1 MSLCDT
7 MTKLI
12 VNNPTKEIYMK
23 DNQNTHT
30 HTMLNLIKCSK
41 KKKSYNAHAVSFCKQ
56 NHTNCQ
62 TLA

>member
-30 HTMLNLIKCSK
+30 HKMLNLIKCSK
-41 KKKSYNAHAVSFCKQ
+41 KKKIV
-56 NHTNCQ
+56 
-62 TLA
+62 